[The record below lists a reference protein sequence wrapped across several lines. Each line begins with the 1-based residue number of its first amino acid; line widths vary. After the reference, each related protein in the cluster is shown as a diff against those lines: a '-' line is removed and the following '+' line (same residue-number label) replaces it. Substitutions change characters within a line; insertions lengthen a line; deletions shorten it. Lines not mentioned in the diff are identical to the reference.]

1 MLRFG
6 DKVVG
11 TVEVPFKLKEKDIET
26 IIVDGLEGG
35 INYWAGLN
43 RKVNSSWLEDKPE
56 GEPLSQWATKALIE
70 GKEIILFDKEDPE
83 EVFTLT
89 LTKLISGFRQNYIE
103 REWDNDLE
111 NGDAETVDSI
121 IQYALFGKL
130 VYG

>member
-1 MLRFG
+1 
-6 DKVVG
+6 
-11 TVEVPFKLKEKDIET
+11 
-26 IIVDGLEGG
+26 
-35 INYWAGLN
+35 
-43 RKVNSSWLEDKPE
+43 
-56 GEPLSQWATKALIE
+56 
-70 GKEIILFDKEDPE
+70 LFDKEDPE

-103 REWDNDLE
+103 REWDNYLE